1 MGIRMLLAIKT
12 ILIAFVL
19 VAGAGPAEAD
29 PAIGKTL
36 KADQRLTGSSG
47 NRRLR
52 IDAPIYS
59 RETLRTNAT
68 GIGQFELRDQTR
80 LALGNNARLRLNK
93 TVLAPGSSSFTRLAL
108 TSASGALRVITGN
121 SNSSAY
127 EVRTP
132 VATLGTRGT
141 AFDLYFYRGRLYVMS
156 LTGEID
162 VCNLS
167 GVCRTLQRKCDA
179 VVVSPLGGF
188 SDTFQPQNG
197 IFSAQ
202 DMARF
207 FPFVA
212 NQTNLVPELQL
223 PVLQCAGGNGG
234 SDGGEPGEGGPAPSE
249 PGNPGP
255 TPDPSPGDDGE
266 GEGEGEGGLS

>member
-1 MGIRMLLAIKT
+1 MGVRIWSAITT
-12 ILIAFVL
+12 ILIALVL
-19 VAGAGPAEAD
+19 ITGAGSAEAG

-47 NRRLR
+47 NRRLQTN
-52 IDAPIYS
+52 APIYS

-68 GIGQFELRDQTR
+68 GIGQFELSDQTR
-80 LALGNNARLRLNK
+80 LALGNNARLRLNE
-93 TVLAPGSSSFTRLAL
+93 TILAPGSGSFTKLAL
-108 TSASGALRVITGN
+108 TSATGALRVITGN
-121 SNSSAY
+121 SDSSAY

-156 LTGEID
+156 ITGEIEI
-162 VCNLS
+162 CNS
-167 GVCRTLQRKCDA
+167 GGECKTLRRKCDC
-179 VVVSPLGGF
+179 VVVSTAGRF
-188 SDTFQPQNG
+188 SNVFQPRNG

-212 NQTNLVPELQL
+212 DQTELVPELQL
-223 PVLQCAGGNGG
+223 PIQQCTGGKSGNSGG
-234 SDGGEPGEGGPAPSE
+234 VGESPFGSQGSGRDGV
-249 PGNPGP
+249 
-255 TPDPSPGDDGE
+255 
-266 GEGEGEGGLS
+266 GEGEGGEGDIG